1 MASYLIFSLVVFLLV
16 KLDQSI
22 TNTIGSNDVLL
33 TVVYVIQFIEGI
45 PVLL

>member
-22 TNTIGSNDVLL
+22 TNTIGSNDVLS
-33 TVVYVIQFIEGI
+33 TVAYVIEFIEGI
-45 PVLL
+45 LVLL